1 MKLKAETEKKFF
13 SEGEKSMK
21 KKNNYTYQEV
31 MEEIGKV
38 ITIYQKG
45 IFEKCDEIDQLK
57 EDYKKLES
65 RHYELQYQIEEY
77 EEENLKLTAYEQN
90 FKWVAIWEKSERY
103 GGAEEGGWWFNHL
116 SLVKAF
122 HVPEEA
128 IQSVQEWFNNHP
140 FYSNSKM
147 KNLVPSDE
155 QMNREIEIYGDIQEP
170 SRFQESA
177 KGEYTITF
185 ENSFP
190 KEEPFPIYE

>member
-21 KKNNYTYQEV
+21 KQLTKKELIENQKKYSEIIIKLIDEKTKLQE
-31 MEEIGKV
+31 EA
-38 ITIYQKG
+38 
-45 IFEKCDEIDQLK
+45 EK
-57 EDYKKLES
+57 DYKKLES

-170 SRFQESA
+170 SRFEESA
-177 KGEYTITF
+177 KGEYTISF
-185 ENSFP
+185 LDSFP

>member
-21 KKNNYTYQEV
+21 KKLTKKELIENQKKYSEIILKLIDEKTKLGQEA
-31 MEEIGKV
+31 E
-38 ITIYQKG
+38 
-45 IFEKCDEIDQLK
+45 

-65 RHYELQYQIEEY
+65 RINQLYNEIEDY
-77 EEENLKLTAYEQN
+77 ENLLGVMSKFEEG

-116 SLVKAF
+116 RLVKAF

-128 IQSVQEWFNNHP
+128 IKSVEKWFDNHP
-140 FYSNSKM
+140 FYSK
-147 KNLVPSDE
+147 KFTKIHLPSDE
-155 QMNREIEIYGDIQEP
+155 QMRREVEIYGDFQEP

-177 KGEYTITF
+177 RGGYTITF

-190 KEEPFPIYE
+190 KEEPFPTYE

>member
-1 MKLKAETEKKFF
+1 MEKKLTKKQLIENQKKY
-13 SEGEKSMK
+13 SEIILKLIEEK
-21 KKNNYTYQEV
+21 N
-31 MEEIGKV
+31 
-38 ITIYQKG
+38 
-45 IFEKCDEIDQLK
+45 QLK
-57 EDYKKLES
+57 EEAEKDFKKLES
-65 RHYELQYQIEEY
+65 KIYDLHYEVEQY

-128 IQSVQEWFNNHP
+128 IQSVKKWFDEHP
-140 FYSNSKM
+140 LYSNSKM

-155 QMNREIEIYGDIQEP
+155 QINREIEIYGDFQEP
-170 SRFQESA
+170 SRFEESA

-190 KEEPFPIYE
+190 KEDPFPTYE

>member
-21 KKNNYTYQEV
+21 KKLTKKELIENQKKYSEIIFKLI
-31 MEEIGKV
+31 EEKN
-38 ITIYQKG
+38 
-45 IFEKCDEIDQLK
+45 QLK
-57 EDYKKLES
+57 EEAEKDFKKLES
-65 RHYELQYQIEEY
+65 KIYDLHNEVEEY
-77 EEENLKLTAYEQN
+77 EEENLIFTKYEEG

-116 SLVKAF
+116 RLVKAF

-128 IQSVQEWFNNHP
+128 IESVQKWFNNHP

-155 QMNREIEIYGDIQEP
+155 QMNREIEIYGDIQQP
-170 SRFQESA
+170 SRFEASA

-185 ENSFP
+185 EDSFP
-190 KEEPFPIYE
+190 KEEPFPTYE

>member
-1 MKLKAETEKKFF
+1 
-13 SEGEKSMK
+13 MK
-21 KKNNYTYQEV
+21 KKLLTKKELMGEYSKIILKLIDEKTKLQE
-31 MEEIGKV
+31 EA
-38 ITIYQKG
+38 
-45 IFEKCDEIDQLK
+45 EK
-57 EDYKKLES
+57 DYKKLES
-65 RHYELQYQIEEY
+65 KIYDLYDEVEQY
-77 EEENLKLTAYEQN
+77 EEENLIFTKFEDG

-116 SLVKAF
+116 RLVKAF

-128 IQSVQEWFNNHP
+128 IESVQKWFNNHP

-170 SRFQESA
+170 SRFEASA

-185 ENSFP
+185 EDSFP
-190 KEEPFPIYE
+190 KEEPFPTYE

>member
-21 KKNNYTYQEV
+21 KQLTKKELIENQKKYSEIIIKLIDEKTKLQE
-31 MEEIGKV
+31 EA
-38 ITIYQKG
+38 
-45 IFEKCDEIDQLK
+45 EK
-57 EDYKKLES
+57 DYKKLES

>member
-1 MKLKAETEKKFF
+1 
-13 SEGEKSMK
+13 MK
-21 KKNNYTYQEV
+21 KQLTKKELIENQKKYSEVIIKLIDEKTKLQE
-31 MEEIGKV
+31 EA
-38 ITIYQKG
+38 
-45 IFEKCDEIDQLK
+45 EK
-57 EDYKKLES
+57 DYKKLES

-103 GGAEEGGWWFNHL
+103 GGAEEGGWWFNHI

>member
-21 KKNNYTYQEV
+21 KKLTKKELIENQKKYSEIILKLI
-31 MEEIGKV
+31 EEKN
-38 ITIYQKG
+38 
-45 IFEKCDEIDQLK
+45 QLK
-57 EDYKKLES
+57 EEAEKDFKKLES
-65 RHYELQYQIEEY
+65 KIYNLQYEIEEY
-77 EEENLKLTAYEQN
+77 DEDFLIFTKYEEG

-116 SLVKAF
+116 RLVKAF

-128 IQSVQEWFNNHP
+128 IKSVEKWFDNHP

-170 SRFQESA
+170 SRFEASA

-185 ENSFP
+185 EDSFP
-190 KEEPFPIYE
+190 KEEPFPTYE